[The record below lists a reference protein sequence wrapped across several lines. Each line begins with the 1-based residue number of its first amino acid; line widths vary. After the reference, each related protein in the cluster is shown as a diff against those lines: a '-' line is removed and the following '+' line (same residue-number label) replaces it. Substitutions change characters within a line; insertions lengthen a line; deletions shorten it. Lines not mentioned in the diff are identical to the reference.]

1 MARSRGWEGFKAVLS
16 AAGWPL
22 GAPRPVTVSLPGPGQ
37 RCQRKTGVRGRFG
50 PMPSRHN
57 KQSTGDPMDELQERI
72 TELEIRYTHQSEL
85 VEELNAVV
93 TECNQRIASLEREN
107 LRVQEMLRSLEP
119 DATES
124 PDE

>member
-1 MARSRGWEGFKAVLS
+1 
-16 AAGWPL
+16 
-22 GAPRPVTVSLPGPGQ
+22 
-37 RCQRKTGVRGRFG
+37 
-50 PMPSRHN
+50 
-57 KQSTGDPMDELQERI
+57 MDELQERI